1 MEKNKNVFIKFQLEK
16 DNHSGDFM
24 LTLNFDKNAPNFSA
38 DKDQILWTPTFEE
51 INFFLETYDI
61 ISKKKTLV
69 ERCEEIK
76 NTTPTPQSNTEDELP
91 TNKVTTKEDIEKI
104 ESVQPEIEFK
114 ESNHTSESEKEEDDK
129 EIFVQADE
137 ETFDEAL
144 KKRGVAVGEGLL
156 LDQEDKNIIDK
167 MLKKRVKK

>member
-16 DNHSGDFM
+16 DDHSGDLM

-51 INFFLETYDI
+51 INFFLETYGI
-61 ISKKKTLV
+61 INKKKTLV
-69 ERCEEIK
+69 EKCQEIK
-76 NTTPTPQSNTEDELP
+76 NTKPTPHIKTEDEIP
-91 TNKVTTKEDIEKI
+91 SNNKSPEEDTNNYEPLKPQVEVKKDNYSSEPEK
-104 ESVQPEIEFK
+104 K
-114 ESNHTSESEKEEDDK
+114 EDDK
-129 EIFVQADE
+129 EIFIQADE

-144 KKRGVAVGEGLL
+144 KKRGVDVGEGLL

-167 MLKKRVKK
+167 MLKKREKK